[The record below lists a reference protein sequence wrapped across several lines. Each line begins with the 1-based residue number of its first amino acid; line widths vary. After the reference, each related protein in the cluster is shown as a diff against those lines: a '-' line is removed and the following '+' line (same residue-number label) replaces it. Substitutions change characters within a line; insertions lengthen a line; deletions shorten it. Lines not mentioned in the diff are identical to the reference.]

1 MKTKELKGKTE
12 KELQNLLVES
22 REKLRQL
29 KFDLMAKKVKNV
41 MEIKKLRREIAR
53 ILTILNQ
60 QKKNKEE

>member
-1 MKTKELKGKTE
+1 MKIKELKGKTE

-60 QKKNKEE
+60 QKKNNE

>member
-1 MKTKELKGKTE
+1 MKIKELKGKTE

-53 ILTILNQ
+53 ISTILNQ
-60 QKKNKEE
+60 QKKNNE